1 MEGSSMYG
9 DDDETEEVRIF
20 TLGEARSLVP
30 RLRKLLARVAKE
42 REALLD
48 MRVEIDLAREKA
60 IEGGGGSPLGPAYI
74 AHLIAF
80 SEAVQEIEYLGVHVK
95 DLRTGL
101 VDFPYDRDGR
111 IVYLCWKPDEDDIAW
126 WHETDV
132 GFAGRQPL
140 TDEFE

>member
-1 MEGSSMYG
+1 MY
-9 DDDETEEVRIF
+9 DDPEAEEIRVF
-20 TLGEARSLVP
+20 TLSEAQSLIP
-30 RLRKLLARVAKE
+30 RLRKLLPRVIRE

-60 IEGGGGSPLGPAYI
+60 TEGGGGSLVGPAYLV
-74 AHLIAF
+74 HLIAF
-80 SEAVQEIEYLGVHVK
+80 SEAVQEIEYLGVHPK
-95 DLRTGL
+95 DFRTGL

-111 IVYLCWKPDEDDIAW
+111 IVYLCWKLDEDEIGW
-126 WHETDV
+126 WHETDA

>member
-1 MEGSSMYG
+1 MYDE
-9 DDDETEEVRIF
+9 DDDEVRVF
-20 TLGEARSLVP
+20 TLSEARNLIP
-30 RLRKLLARVAKE
+30 RLRKLLSHVVKE

-48 MRVEIDLAREKA
+48 MRVEIDMAREKA
-60 IEGGGGSPLGPAYI
+60 SEGGGGSPMGPTYL

-80 SEAVQEIEYLGVHVK
+80 SEAVQEVEQLGVHVK
-95 DLRTGL
+95 DFRNGL

-111 IVYLCWKPDEDDIAW
+111 IVYLCWKPDEDEIGW
-126 WHETDV
+126 WHETDG

>member
-1 MEGSSMYG
+1 MLDEES
-9 DDDETEEVRIF
+9 DDLRVF
-20 TLGEARSLVP
+20 TLSEARGLMP
-30 RLRKLLARVAKE
+30 RLRKLLARVLRE

-60 IEGGGGSPLGPAYI
+60 DSGGGGSPMGPAYL

-80 SEAVQEIEYLGVHVK
+80 SEAIQEIEYMGVHVK

-111 IVYLCWKPDEDDIAW
+111 IVYLCWRPDEDEISW
-126 WHETDV
+126 WHETDA

>member
-1 MEGSSMYG
+1 MM
-9 DDDETEEVRIF
+9 
-20 TLGEARSLVP
+20 P
-30 RLRKLLARVAKE
+30 RLRKLLARVSKE

-60 IEGGGGSPLGPAYI
+60 SEGGGGSPFGPTYI
-74 AHLIAF
+74 THLIAF
-80 SEAVQEIEYLGVHVK
+80 SEAIQEIEYVGVHVK

-111 IVYLCWKPDEDDIAW
+111 IVYLCWKPDEDEIGW
-126 WHETDV
+126 WHETDA
-132 GFAGRQPL
+132 GFAGRQML

>member
-1 MEGSSMYG
+1 ML
-9 DDDETEEVRIF
+9 DEESEDTRVF
-20 TLGEARSLVP
+20 TLSEARGLMP
-30 RLRKLLARVAKE
+30 RLRKLLTRVLKE

-48 MRVEIDLAREKA
+48 MRVEIDRAREKA
-60 IEGGGGSPLGPAYI
+60 EAGGGGSSMGPAYL

-80 SEAVQEIEYLGVHVK
+80 SEAIQEIEYMGVHVK

-111 IVYLCWKPDEDDIAW
+111 IVYLCWRPDEDEISW
-126 WHETDV
+126 WHETDA